1 LSIIIPTNA
10 SKERTNA
17 TFILQASWE
26 NDRPLGGGPL
36 IEARDIRKVYNR
48 GASEV
53 RALSGVTLFVQRA
66 DFIAITGPSGSGKS
80 TLMNILGCLDTPTSG
95 KYILDNHDVSSL
107 TGDQAAQVRNG
118 KIGFVFQGFNLLPR
132 LDALRNVELPLVYG
146 GLKAGEK
153 RARAKEALEMVG
165 LSERMDH
172 PPSRLSGGQIQR
184 VAIAR
189 AIVNKPEIVLADEP
203 TGNLDTMTG
212 NRILELFRY
221 LNGSTGVTFIL
232 VTHDH
237 EVARQADRIVAL
249 RDGFIEAG

>member
-1 LSIIIPTNA
+1 M
-10 SKERTNA
+10 
-17 TFILQASWE
+17 QASRE
-26 NDRPLGGGPL
+26 NDRPNGGAPL

-48 GASEV
+48 GTTEV
-53 RALSGVTLFVQRA
+53 SALSGVNLSVHRA
-66 DFIAITGPSGSGKS
+66 EFIAITGPSGSGKS
-80 TLMNILGCLDTPTSG
+80 TLMNILGCLDTPSSG
-95 KYILDNHDVSSL
+95 TYILDNQDVSSL
-107 TGDQAAQVRNG
+107 TGDQAAQVRNS

-146 GLKAGEK
+146 GAGAREK
-153 RARAKEALEMVG
+153 TARAKEALEMVG

-172 PPSRLSGGQIQR
+172 PPSQLSGGQIQR

-212 NRILELFRY
+212 NRILELFRE
-221 LNGSTGVTFIL
+221 LNESTGVTFIL

-237 EVARQADRIVAL
+237 EIARRADRIVTL
-249 RDGFIEAG
+249 RDGHIEGR